1 MVRVTAANVGE
12 ARANADADE
21 QGTNRTTVEVSSK
34 AQATGISTGDGINQI
49 TNRGTIVVSA
59 APRAVLEALS
69 DSGFI
74 DSKNYNS
81 RFTDTTVLRLKKALN
96 WGVVHN
102 SHITFPI
109 FSTIL
114 LQHDILS
121 RIDSL
126 RNVGIYN
133 MLLEVSCPFR
143 EPFPCTGRYL
153 LCALEWGIGIE
164 YRYISEKGFLVA
176 IEPESLQSL
185 RFSTAIEQSA
195 CDVRKVRIKSD
206 TTA

>member
-81 RFTDTTVLRLKKALN
+81 RFTDTDLPPKN
-96 WGVVHN
+96 W
-102 SHITFPI
+102 
-109 FSTIL
+109 
-114 LQHDILS
+114 S
-121 RIDSL
+121 RC
-126 RNVGIYN
+126 Y
-133 MLLEVSCPFR
+133 
-143 EPFPCTGRYL
+143 
-153 LCALEWGIGIE
+153 
-164 YRYISEKGFLVA
+164 
-176 IEPESLQSL
+176 
-185 RFSTAIEQSA
+185 
-195 CDVRKVRIKSD
+195 VRIGEENLLKE
-206 TTA
+206 AG